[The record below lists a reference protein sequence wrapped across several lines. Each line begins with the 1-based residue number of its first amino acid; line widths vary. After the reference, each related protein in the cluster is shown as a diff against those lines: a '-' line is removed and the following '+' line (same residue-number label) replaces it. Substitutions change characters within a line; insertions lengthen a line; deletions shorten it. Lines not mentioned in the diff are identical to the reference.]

1 MLTLRF
7 NIGCTPEQAFTIIRL
22 RPFVSVEDLNAKLG
36 QGRKKIGPAGI
47 SPRMFED
54 CQAIFEGY
62 GEVDSILEDC
72 EQIGADLRAA
82 IATWTTPSVVGK
94 GKAKE
99 EALMDSVEDGALSIV
114 SLSPSKNQKPKDYLL
129 TQPTLLSDTVQLKDY
144 QLLGVNWLHLLYRS
158 NLSCILA
165 DEMGMCP
172 LLCCFTHIN
181 GPLRSG
187 LGKTIQV
194 ISFFA
199 LLKERG
205 HEGPHLVVVP

>member
-1 MLTLRF
+1 
-7 NIGCTPEQAFTIIRL
+7 
-22 RPFVSVEDLNAKLG
+22 
-36 QGRKKIGPAGI
+36 
-47 SPRMFED
+47 MFED

-82 IATWTTPSVVGK
+82 IATWTTAPAVGK
-94 GKAKE
+94 GKARE
-99 EALMDSVEDGALSIV
+99 EDVLSSLTDSVEDGALSFV
-114 SLSPSKNQKPKDYLL
+114 SFSPSRNQKPKDYLL
-129 TQPTLLSDTVQLKDY
+129 TQPTFLSETVQLKDY

-165 DEMGMCP
+165 DEMGMYPVPPCRFDFYSCA
-172 LLCCFTHIN
+172 LC
-181 GPLRSG
+181 SG

-205 HEGPHLVVVP
+205 HKGPHLVVVP